1 MSVGIDIGSKFI
13 KIVELKK
20 EGPALALQAS
30 GIVGYTG
37 VAPENFKDDNEMAT
51 FSAFLKKL
59 FKEAQV
65 SSRDVAISI
74 PEQLVF
80 TRTIK
85 FPLLTDQEI
94 ISAIKWEAE
103 QYIPIPIAEAI
114 IQHQVLERRENV
126 IPPEIR
132 VLLVAAPRKLVDKYV
147 KAVQGAGLNV
157 VSVETEMIA
166 LTRALSP
173 VDKTV
178 LLVDFG
184 AASTNIAITKNGL
197 LNFSRTIP
205 TAGEAFTRA
214 VAQTLGIDM
223 KQAEEYKRT
232 YGMSASQLEGKIK
245 VALDPVFK
253 LVADEIK
260 KAIQYYITEEKGD
273 APVSVVV
280 SGGTSSMPDAATSLG
295 KLLGIEIVV
304 GNPFQ
309 KIVVNPEA
317 AKTITSYAPLYS
329 IAVGLAMGMEQ

>member
-13 KIVELKK
+13 KIIELQK
-20 EGPALALQAS
+20 EGTAWQLRAS
-30 GIVGYTG
+30 GIVGYAG
-37 VAPENFKDDNEMAT
+37 QPPENFKDDNESAA
-51 FSAFLKKL
+51 FSELLRKL
-59 FKEAQV
+59 HKEANI
-65 SSRDVAISI
+65 SSKDVAISI

-94 ISAIKWEAE
+94 TSAIKWEAE

-114 IQHQVLERRENV
+114 IQHQVLERKETAV
-126 IPPEIR
+126 PPEISI
-132 VLLVAAPRKLVDKYV
+132 LLVAAPRKMVEKYV
-147 KAVQGAGLNV
+147 KAVHGAGLNV

-173 VDKTV
+173 VDKTI

-214 VAQTLGIDM
+214 VSQTLGIDM

-232 YGMSASQLEGKIK
+232 YGLSASQLEGKIK

-253 LVADEIK
+253 LVSDEIK

-273 APVSVVV
+273 PPASVIV
-280 SGGTSSMPDAATSLG
+280 SGGTSSMPDAPITLG
-295 KLLGIEIVV
+295 RLLGIEIVI

-309 KIVVNPEA
+309 KIVVNPEV
-317 AKTITSYAPLYS
+317 AKTISSYAPLYA
-329 IAVGLAMGMEQ
+329 IAVGLAMGLDQ

>member
-13 KIVELKK
+13 KIIELQKAGTAC
-20 EGPALALQAS
+20 ELRAS
-30 GIVGYTG
+30 GIVGYVG
-37 VAPENFKDDNEMAT
+37 QPPENFKDDSESAS
-51 FSAFLKKL
+51 FSGLLKKL
-59 FKEAQV
+59 FKEANI

-103 QYIPIPIAEAI
+103 QYIPIPLAEAI
-114 IQHQVLERRENV
+114 IQHQVLERKEST
-126 IPPEIR
+126 IPPEIK
-132 VLLVAAPRKLVDKYV
+132 VLLVAAPRKLVEKYV
-147 KAVQGAGLNV
+147 KVVQNAGLNV
-157 VSVETEMIA
+157 ASVETEMIA
-166 LTRALSP
+166 LTRVLAPL
-173 VDKTV
+173 DKTV

-223 KQAEEYKRT
+223 KQAEEYKRA

-260 KAIQYYITEEKGD
+260 KAIQYYLTEEKGES
-273 APVSVVV
+273 PTSVIV
-280 SGGTSSMPDAATSLG
+280 SGGTSSMPEAATSLG
-295 KLLGIEIVV
+295 RLLGIEIVV

-309 KIVVNPEA
+309 KIVVNPEV

-329 IAVGLAMGMEQ
+329 IAVGLALGMDQ